1 MKLLWKVVA
10 IKAIDLDQSKQ
21 LILILINQSNRS
33 CVPKINFE
41 VVEIK
46 AINFD
51 QSYANFDNVKSEAAK
66 NISLL
71 LPSTLFKSHCF
82 FKFHFGCDYPIVSS
96 NLISVVIIPLF
107 LQS

>member
-1 MKLLWKVVA
+1 MWDKLIEMKLLWKVVA

-51 QSYANFDNVKSEAAK
+51 QSYANFDNVKSEAVK

-71 LPSTLFKSHCF
+71 LP
-82 FKFHFGCDYPIVSS
+82 
-96 NLISVVIIPLF
+96 
-107 LQS
+107 